1 MQRTLKTLQNEID
14 ALYGNAKDYA
24 VWDPTYEFIEQ
35 RDVAGYVDVHMTT
48 EALLAIRVSYVA
60 FVTPA
65 GETIY
70 TRRIDL
76 RDGRDLPTPAEFASF
91 DGDNAVFLRIAAQT
105 EGVSGVIMA
114 DGQPMLIAAHPI
126 LRSTGASDSCGVL
139 ILGRDFN
146 DDELDRLGDLTGFPV
161 SFTPTANA
169 AIAPDFDL
177 AYRLMTADTP
187 IIVRPMSFS
196 DDRVYGYAQI
206 NDLRGGEG
214 IILRI
219 DVPRDIVQYGQFSSR
234 LYMLSMLL
242 VIGTFAAVMILLL
255 ERNVLSRIIA
265 LSLQAG
271 RIGRTGDV
279 QARLIVTGNDEIA
292 QLGRAI
298 NAMLDDIAQAAR
310 RLAESEARYRQ
321 LVEISPEAIIVHDG
335 ERIIYTNPAG
345 AHLLGHTNPSH
356 F

>member
-1 MQRTLKTLQNEID
+1 
-14 ALYGNAKDYA
+14 
-24 VWDPTYEFIEQ
+24 
-35 RDVAGYVDVHMTT
+35 
-48 EALLAIRVSYVA
+48 
-60 FVTPA
+60 
-65 GETIY
+65 
-70 TRRIDL
+70 
-76 RDGRDLPTPAEFASF
+76 
-91 DGDNAVFLRIAAQT
+91 
-105 EGVSGVIMA
+105 
-114 DGQPMLIAAHPI
+114 
-126 LRSTGASDSCGVL
+126 
-139 ILGRDFN
+139 
-146 DDELDRLGDLTGFPV
+146 
-161 SFTPTANA
+161 
-169 AIAPDFDL
+169 
-177 AYRLMTADTP
+177 
-187 IIVRPMSFS
+187 MSFS